1 MMINES
7 KMGRLCVVDS
17 ERKIFS
23 GEFDFVEL
31 RGAPGDRCLIDLTLR
46 CPRSGKEM
54 YAKLDNCVRT
64 VSAGPVCLFAKFDH
78 NGCNEPRVAYP
89 ACEAAHGEDRTSPPL
104 SSIRFS
110 MTFSFCSIARL
121 LSVRQYDDGERLVL
135 DSPVELVSRASSTKT
150 EFKSL

>member
-7 KMGRLCVVDS
+7 KMGRLYVVDS

-78 NGCNEPRVAYP
+78 NGFNEPRVAYP
-89 ACEAAHGEDRTSPPL
+89 ACEAAWRGQNIAAIVFDQIQHDLLLLFHRTA
-104 SSIRFS
+104 
-110 MTFSFCSIARL
+110 SFW
-121 LSVRQYDDGERLVL
+121 
-135 DSPVELVSRASSTKT
+135 STV
-150 EFKSL
+150 